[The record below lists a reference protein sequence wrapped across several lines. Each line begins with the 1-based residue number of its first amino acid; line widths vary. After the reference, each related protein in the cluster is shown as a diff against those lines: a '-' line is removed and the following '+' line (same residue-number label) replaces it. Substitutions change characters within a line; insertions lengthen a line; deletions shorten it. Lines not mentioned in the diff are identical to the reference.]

1 MLRFERLLAEG
12 VIDDVQG
19 IMRWG
24 SNYAALVTIRDG
36 GLAVTAVYKPQ
47 RGERPLWDF
56 PDGTLCYREVVSYLI
71 SQALE
76 WYLVPPTVL
85 RHGPH
90 GLGSLQL
97 FIEHDPDINY
107 FSLNDQFV
115 PQLQRFVIFDDL
127 INNADRKGGH
137 LLLDARGKLWGIDHG
152 LTLNAMPKLR
162 TVIWEFSGLP
172 VPHTLLVPVQG
183 LLDQLAAGRKRDWLP
198 FSKGGSEPWVRAVS
212 VPGLRHAVG
221 EPSILDIRRQ
231 RTRTGSIVIHLM
243 YGETEETVPC
253 EVFRNRL
260 KLPSCPE
267 VIRYDEGQDLWHF
280 SGIGEG
286 HGEGLSIA
294 RAAALAN
301 P

>member
-1 MLRFERLLAEG
+1 MSDLSQHSRQPDSPHDESTTPIPAAADMLRFERLLAEG

-183 LLDQLAAGRKRDWLP
+183 LLDQLAD
-198 FSKGGSEPWVRAVS
+198 SSS
-212 VPGLRHAVG
+212 NLR
-221 EPSILDIRRQ
+221 
-231 RTRTGSIVIHLM
+231 T
-243 YGETEETVPC
+243 
-253 EVFRNRL
+253 
-260 KLPSCPE
+260 
-267 VIRYDEGQDLWHF
+267 
-280 SGIGEG
+280 
-286 HGEGLSIA
+286 SIA
-294 RAAALAN
+294 PLLDTDEIDALMKRAQRLLDCRQFPEPGPGPN
-301 P
+301 YPWPPV